1 MIFNERLR
9 ALRKENGWTQ
19 QQIAEKLSIAY
30 RNYQRLEA
38 DGNTPNFANLVQIAD
53 LFGVSMDYLAGRTD
67 NREVNRGVS
76 HRVIFSSDLEEDT
89 AELETLL
96 RRVIP
101 AALSTEGVEVPCEVD
116 VLLTNDE
123 GIHAINL
130 DQRGVDSPTDVLSF
144 PMFEL
149 KPGDKPTADDAD
161 PGSGLVGLGDMVLNL
176 DRIRSQ
182 GKEYGHGEKREAAYL
197 AVHSVLHL
205 LGYDHMDDGPMK
217 KQMRAREEAILAQ
230 LGITRQEG

>member
-9 ALRKENGWTQ
+9 ALRKEKGWTQ
-19 QQIAEKLSIAY
+19 PQTAEKLSIAY

-67 NREVNRGVS
+67 RREVNGS
-76 HRVIFSSDLEEDT
+76 AGHDIIITSDLAEDT

-96 RRVIP
+96 RKVIP
-101 AALSTEGVEVPCEVD
+101 AALEAEGVALPCEVN
-116 VLLTNDE
+116 VLLTGNE

-130 DQRGVDSPTDVLSF
+130 AQREVDAPTDVLSF
-144 PMFEL
+144 PMLEL
-149 KPGDKPTADDAD
+149 TPGDKPTEEDME
-161 PGSGLVGLGDMVLNL
+161 PGSGRVPLGDMVLNI

-182 GKEYGHGEKREAAYL
+182 GEEYGHGFRREAAYL

-205 LGYDHMDDGPMK
+205 LGYDHMDEGPMK
-217 KQMRAREEAILAQ
+217 KQMRSREEAILAQ
-230 LGITRQEG
+230 LDITRG